1 MRVFLL
7 PKPENVN
14 LSGVYTT
21 DLYPKPLNTIGYNY
35 FQVQTNDSIF
45 KLLLAPENIGKK
57 FYYIMENLTSD
68 INYENNID
76 TISTK
81 YFGESV
87 DTEFLQLWEMILAF
101 DLIDK
106 RTSVSTNNPVLS
118 QVFNKL
124 KKFVK
129 IDVKEKEKKT
139 HLCMLNSV
147 QFDTTELEISK
158 KITKFLEE
166 LETLEEKGCLII
178 KIKELIHAPSAHLL
192 YLLSYL
198 FEDVYIHR
206 PDLSFISRG
215 ERYIVCKNY
224 QGKNNKLKYDLKKD
238 YLTLNINLPT
248 EFIFTLNVI
257 NRVLMQEE
265 YIVRN
270 KMRNFINSQNYFGD
284 EYHSQLA
291 IQQNSTDKWIATNFM
306 ITSKDYNELIKQKE
320 KELNTSIE
328 VFESLIENKMKVIL

>member
-1 MRVFLL
+1 MRIFLL
-7 PKPENVN
+7 PKPEDTK
-14 LSGVYTT
+14 LTGVYST

-35 FQVQTNDSIF
+35 FQVQTNDKIF
-45 KLLLAPENIGKK
+45 KLLLAPENVGKK
-57 FYYIMENLTSD
+57 FYYIMENLTTD

-76 TISTK
+76 TISKK

-87 DTEFLQLWEMILAF
+87 STNFLQLWEIILAF
-101 DLIDK
+101 DLASNKI
-106 RTSVSTNNPVLS
+106 STNEPILS
-118 QVFNKL
+118 DVFNKL

-129 IDVKEKEKKT
+129 LDVKDQSKKT
-139 HLCMLNSV
+139 HLCMLNSIE
-147 QFDTTELEISK
+147 FDTTELEICK
-158 KITKFLEE
+158 KTTKFLKE
-166 LETLEEKGCLII
+166 LDTLEKGGSLII
-178 KIKELIHAPSAHLL
+178 KVKELIHAPSAHLL
-192 YLLSYL
+192 YLLSNL
-198 FEDVYIHR
+198 FEDVYIYS
-206 PDLSFISRG
+206 PELSYISRG

-224 QGKNNKLKYDLKKD
+224 IQNNKLKYELNKD
-238 YLTLNINLPT
+238 YITLNINLPT
-248 EFIFTLNVI
+248 DYIFTLNVI

-320 KELNTSIE
+320 KELNTSVK
-328 VFESLIENKMKVIL
+328 VFESLIDEKMKLVL